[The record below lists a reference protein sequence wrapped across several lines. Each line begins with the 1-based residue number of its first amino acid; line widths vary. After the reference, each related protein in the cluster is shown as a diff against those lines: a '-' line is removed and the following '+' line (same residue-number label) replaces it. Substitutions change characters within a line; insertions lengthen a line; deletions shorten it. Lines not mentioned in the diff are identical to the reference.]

1 MRRLTLLHPACR
13 ALPVIIACALALAA
27 CGDRAAPEP
36 VARPV
41 LVVTPTS
48 AVDSGAAAFPGEIR
62 AREESTLA
70 FQVGGQLIRRDV
82 DAGARVRRGQ
92 VLAEIDPG
100 DLRLQQ
106 QSAQAQVASA
116 EAEYARIRTDRARYA
131 ALVDQQLISRSQ
143 MDAQD
148 AAYTAAQAQLRA
160 ARAQA
165 DVAGNQAGYT
175 QLRAPR
181 DGVIA
186 SREAEAGQVVAAGQ
200 AIFMLAGDDGR
211 EVAIALPESRI
222 AGFAIGQPAQIELW
236 NRPGTRVPGTI
247 REIAAGADPQT
258 RTYAA
263 RVAIADDAVEGLEL
277 GQSARV
283 YLAGTAPDAGLQV
296 PLTAI
301 QPGADGGKAVWV
313 VDRGDGSLRSVPVET
328 GPYGARTVPVLSG
341 LAPDALV
348 VAAGGHLLRAGQR
361 VTPVDRENRPIQ
373 PAAPKPVDAE

>member
-1 MRRLTLLHPACR
+1 MRRLTLFRPAPR
-13 ALPVIIACALALAA
+13 VLPLLVACTLTLAA
-27 CGDRAAPEP
+27 CGDRTPAEP
-36 VARPV
+36 AARPV
-41 LVVTPTS
+41 LVVLPAS
-48 AVDSGAAAFPGEIR
+48 AVDSGASAFAGEIR

-70 FQVGGQLIRRDV
+70 FQVGGQLLRRDV
-82 DAGARVRRGQ
+82 DAGAHVRRGQ
-92 VLAEIDPG
+92 VLAEIAPD

-116 EAEYARIRTDRARYA
+116 EAEYARVRTDRDRYA
-131 ALVDQQLISRSQ
+131 ALVDRQLISRSQ

-200 AIFMLAGDDGR
+200 TIFTLAGDDGR

-222 AGFAIGQPAQIELW
+222 GQFAIGQPAQIELW
-236 NRPGTRVPGTI
+236 NRPGVRVPGTV
-247 REIAAGADPQT
+247 REIAAAADPQA
-258 RTYAA
+258 RTFAA
-263 RVAIADDAVEGLEL
+263 RVAIAGEAVEGLEL

-283 YLAGTAPDAGLQV
+283 YLAAATADTALQV

-301 QPGADGGKAVWV
+301 QPGKDGGKAVWV
-313 VDRGDGSLRSVPVET
+313 VDRATGVLRAVPVET
-328 GPYGARTVPVLSG
+328 GAYGARSVPVLSG
-341 LAPDALV
+341 LAADALV
-348 VAAGGHLLRAGQR
+348 VAAGGHLLREGQR
-361 VTPVDRENRPIQ
+361 VTPVDRENRPVQ
-373 PAAPKPVDAE
+373 PEVPKPANVE